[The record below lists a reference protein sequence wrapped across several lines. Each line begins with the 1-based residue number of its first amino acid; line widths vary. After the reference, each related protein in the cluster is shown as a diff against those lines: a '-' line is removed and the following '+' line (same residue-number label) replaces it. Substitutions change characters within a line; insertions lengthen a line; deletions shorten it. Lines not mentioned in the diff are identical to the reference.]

1 MTSTV
6 TVRGEG
12 ISVDLLL
19 WRSFG
24 IQGRALVE
32 KTLSLNQ
39 GLSALGPILPLG
51 TTVILPDIP
60 EQSAID
66 AVKVVSLFGEV

>member
-1 MTSTV
+1 MSTNV

-19 WRSFG
+19 WRLHG
-24 IQGRALVE
+24 IEGRALVE
-32 KTLSLNQ
+32 QTLALNT

-51 TTVILPDIP
+51 TELLIPDLPVKP
-60 EQSAID
+60 AAP
-66 AVKVVSLFGEV
+66 AVKIVSLFGEV